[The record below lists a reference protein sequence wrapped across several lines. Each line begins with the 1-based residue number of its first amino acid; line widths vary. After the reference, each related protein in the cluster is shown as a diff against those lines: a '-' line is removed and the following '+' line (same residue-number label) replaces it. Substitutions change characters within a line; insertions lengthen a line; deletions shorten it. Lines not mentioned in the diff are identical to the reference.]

1 MKSKYNYKYSKVS
14 QHNYIRNVLPSA
26 IQYPIDHYMIRKK
39 VPWSLVDHSRLTICT
54 NTTILQVAWVRMP
67 PFTFLQNIISSDLII
82 VHTCMYWCES
92 MTHVAISPRPKIVFT
107 VFGAKSKVNTD
118 ECDQLNIRFLTVACA
133 TPPSVSNNSDKCPKI
148 KTFAVYF

>member
-26 IQYPIDHYMIRKK
+26 IQYPIDHNMIRKK

-67 PFTFLQNIISSDLII
+67 LFTFFAKHHIIRSHYRTHYMYVLMWIHDTRCHFSSTENRVYGIWCQIEGEHRWLRSTK
-82 VHTCMYWCES
+82 HSFFNSCM
-92 MTHVAISPRPKIVFT
+92 R
-107 VFGAKSKVNTD
+107 NTT
-118 ECDQLNIRFLTVACA
+118 ERVE
-133 TPPSVSNNSDKCPKI
+133 
-148 KTFAVYF
+148 